1 MTPSGKK
8 KMDVG
13 VGDGVNVG
21 ETILEVGV
29 NADTLVNSNGVLTFN
44 CGSRARNMTTRLI
57 NIIPIIKMSDVIRVI
72 GLKIDFLPDFL
83 DFSAMSLIRE

>member
-1 MTPSGKK
+1 
-8 KMDVG
+8 
-13 VGDGVNVG
+13 
-21 ETILEVGV
+21 
-29 NADTLVNSNGVLTFN
+29 
-44 CGSRARNMTTRLI
+44 MTTRLI